1 MTLCFCRRYNKQ
13 CKYFCSTGVRLM
25 DQWSVYSFRLRLVDV
40 FLEKTSALGERA
52 TVDVSWHLC
61 GSYEKFPE
69 PEHRSR
75 SAAAPRVSQRFS
87 LSLWTSAESPQN
99 PVVYLWD
106 GQLEFCVWD
115 RRRSQTSWTST
126 SRQQNSECVCV
137 FYMGSLKKKKLNMS
151 IWRHLHGSPVLKE
164 NSQQL
169 SK

>member
-1 MTLCFCRRYNKQ
+1 M
-13 CKYFCSTGVRLM
+13 
-25 DQWSVYSFRLRLVDV
+25 DV

-137 FYMGSLKKKKLNMS
+137 FYMGSLKKKKNLICRYDDISTDLRCWRKILN
-151 IWRHLHGSPVLKE
+151 
-164 NSQQL
+164 NSQNKRGRRM
-169 SK
+169 SSTPTVCHPACHSSIKGDY

>member
-1 MTLCFCRRYNKQ
+1 M
-13 CKYFCSTGVRLM
+13 
-25 DQWSVYSFRLRLVDV
+25 DV

-115 RRRSQTSWTST
+115 RRRSQTSWTSM

-137 FYMGSLKKKKLNMS
+137 FYMGSLKKKYLICRYDDISTDLQCWRKILN
-151 IWRHLHGSPVLKE
+151 
-164 NSQQL
+164 NSQNKRGRRM
-169 SK
+169 SSTPTVCHPACHSSIKEDY